1 MLWAGQDP
9 RENGPLLLLHSRAHR
24 SEAFAFASM
33 QGTHIPGVWLSA
45 TELVVSGTFA
55 SRLVRRLVFSNTFAA
70 SWRLV
75 VGQLLVVGTFA
86 PTWRV

>member
-1 MLWAGQDP
+1 M
-9 RENGPLLLLHSRAHR
+9 H
-24 SEAFAFASM
+24 
-33 QGTHIPGVWLSA
+33 GTHIPGVWLSA

-55 SRLVRRLVFSNTFAA
+55 SRLVRRLVFNNTFAA